1 MQGPRINPVMDNL
14 PLSTLKRKSGLNKTL
29 ARKTRSKID
38 TIVVDISDM
47 AGKLA
52 SAFEVEMA
60 TGMNLLGLACP
71 DPYPLKTHDPSRVK
85 FLAQTHAR
93 RVLGDPRVTR
103 PRQQYTPGEQSSRK
117 KTSKQQKRQANNR
130 ANTHHPNPTLIR
142 PY

>member
-14 PLSTLKRKSGLNKTL
+14 PLSTLKRKSGLSKTL

-38 TIVVDISDM
+38 TTVVDISDM

-71 DPYPLKTHDPSRVK
+71 DPYPLTENRPVKTHDPSQVQ
-85 FLAQTHAR
+85 FLAQTHAC
-93 RVLGDPRVTR
+93 RVSGDPWGHPSPTTIHTR
-103 PRQQYTPGEQSSRK
+103 RTEQQE
-117 KTSKQQKRQANNR
+117 KTSKQQKR
-130 ANTHHPNPTLIR
+130 
-142 PY
+142 